1 MLTEQHI
8 RRFGFVPLE
17 QRLEN
22 YPDLTLYRH
31 PTGTYIGK
39 NAEGKFYYVED
50 GIKPVSLEMAELQ
63 LCKHTLV
70 TLIKQANCLDE
81 IKYICEEFCKEKSR
95 GRLGLW
101 LRTSDAINPH
111 PYRVPPLIVELI
123 ITNL

>member
-1 MLTEQHI
+1 MITEQQI
-8 RRFGFVPLE
+8 LDFSFELLPEDL
-17 QRLEN
+17 QR
-22 YPDLTLYRH
+22 YPDMTLYRY
-31 PTGTYIGK
+31 PTGIYIGK

-63 LCKHTLV
+63 LYKHALV
-70 TLIKQANCLDE
+70 TLIKRANCLDE
-81 IKYICEEFCKEKSR
+81 IKHICEEFCTEKHK

-123 ITNL
+123 IKNL

>member
-1 MLTEQHI
+1 MLTEQQI
-8 RRFGFVPLE
+8 LDFGFVPVE
-17 QRLEN
+17 QHLQR
-22 YPDLTLYRH
+22 YPGMTLYRY
-31 PTGTYIGK
+31 PTGIYIGK

-81 IKYICEEFCKEKSR
+81 IKYICDEFCKEKSR

-111 PYRVPPLIVELI
+111 PYRVPPLIVDLI